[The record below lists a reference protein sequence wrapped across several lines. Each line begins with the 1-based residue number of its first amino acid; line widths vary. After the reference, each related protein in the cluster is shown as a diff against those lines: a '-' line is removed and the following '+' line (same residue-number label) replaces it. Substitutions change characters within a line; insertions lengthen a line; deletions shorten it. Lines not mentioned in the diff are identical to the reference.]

1 MYSIIK
7 QFMGIIALSLIVL
20 PMTATAAVR
29 EGPGF
34 QLESEALTAAGGW
47 NSSGMKVFSSF
58 GQSHQTGDTTGK
70 KPVIPSDGDFTLY
83 PGFLTPDTVSVCNPG
98 DVSGDGAV
106 SAYDA
111 ALVLQ
116 YVVGIINKF
125 PVEMMGILVCNPGDV
140 SGNGTVS
147 AYDAAL
153 ILQYVVKIIDKFPY
167 ELMGTP
173 IATQRPESYKVSIP
187 SLTVALENRISVP
200 IIIDDA
206 TGITAGGIV
215 VKYDAETLRAVN
227 VSTSEILSGYYWM
240 KSINPGEVRI
250 AFAGTIPLHGKGE
263 LLYIEFESLPSAGKS
278 QSPIILAEVN
288 FGERVQ
294 VIKAH
299 GSVEVLPTETA
310 LLANY
315 PNPFNPDTWIPFLLA
330 EPAEVTIT
338 IFSVTGQVVR
348 TMALGYRGAGI
359 YIRKDKAAYWNGK
372 NKNGET
378 VGSGVYFYTLNAGKF
393 TATRKMLVIK

>member
-1 MYSIIK
+1 MASITP
-7 QFMGIIALSLIVL
+7 L
-20 PMTATAAVR
+20 
-29 EGPGF
+29 
-34 QLESEALTAAGGW
+34 AGG
-47 NSSGMKVFSSF
+47 SGAILNITFQVSPTAQQGQTSDLVF
-58 GQSHQTGDTTGK
+58 QRAKLYDKDANDIPTQAINGK
-70 KPVIPSDGDFTLY
+70 FTVVKPIGCS
-83 PGFLTPDTVSVCNPG
+83 
-98 DVSGDGAV
+98 
-106 SAYDA
+106 
-111 ALVLQ
+111 
-116 YVVGIINKF
+116 I
-125 PVEMMGILVCNPGDV
+125 PGDV

-153 ILQYVVKIIDKFPY
+153 ILQFVVGIIDKFPC
-167 ELMGTP
+167 ELMSTP
-173 IATQRPESYKVSIP
+173 IVTQRPESYKVSIP
-187 SLTVALENRISVP
+187 SLTVAPGNRIRVP

-206 TGITAGGIV
+206 TGITAGGIS

-240 KSINPGEVRI
+240 KNINPGEVRI

-263 LLYIEFESLPSAGKS
+263 LLYIEFESLLSTGKS
-278 QSPIILAEVN
+278 QSPIILAEVS

-299 GSVEVLPTETA
+299 GSVEVLPAKTA

-338 IFSVTGQVVR
+338 IFSTTGQVVR
-348 TMALGYRGAGI
+348 TVALGHRGAGT
-359 YIRKDKAAYWNGK
+359 YIRKNKAAYWNGK
-372 NKNGET
+372 NENGET